1 MIRLGILGGG
11 QLAQMMTQAA
21 ISLGVE
27 IAIFEQTP
35 DSPASRLT
43 KYDVVGKW
51 SDLDKLKQ
59 FVDLCDVVT
68 LENEFVDAE
77 LLAQI
82 AEWGVPVYPTAQTL
96 AQVQDKL
103 IQKQTMLKNDVA
115 MPSFAEVG
123 QASDVLDF
131 ASQFG
136 YPVVL
141 KKRRNGYDGYGNAL
155 IETQANIPTA
165 FDKLGGGDGGLFVE
179 GFVPFV
185 QELAV
190 MVLRGRDGE
199 VVAYPV
205 VETIQKD
212 HRCHIVRAPAS
223 VSPETWALAEH
234 IAKQAVIAVEG
245 VGVFG
250 VELFLLQDGTVV
262 YNEIA
267 PRPHNSGH
275 YTIEGCLTSQ
285 FENHIRAVL
294 GWSLGSVEMVKPSAV
309 MVNVLGGFDGALKQ
323 DVSKDALTVPQ
334 AHLHLYGKRDV
345 RKGRKM
351 GHVTVIGDDLI
362 TCERL
367 ALQAVEALEI

>member
-1 MIRLGILGGG
+1 VIRLGILGGG
-11 QLAQMMTQAA
+11 QLAQMMIQAA

-43 KYDVVGKW
+43 KHDVVGKW
-51 SDLDKLKQ
+51 ADLDKLKQ

-82 AEWGVPVYPTAQTL
+82 EAWGVPVYPTAHTL

-103 IQKQTMLKNDVA
+103 IQKQTMLKNDVS
-115 MPSFAEVG
+115 MPPFADV
-123 QASDVLDF
+123 QTASDVVNF
-131 ASQFG
+131 ASQFN

-155 IETQANIPTA
+155 IASEADIQSA
-165 FDKLGGGDGGLFVE
+165 FDKLDGAEGGLFVE
-179 GFVPFV
+179 GFVEFV

-199 VVAYPV
+199 ILAYPV
-205 VETIQKD
+205 VETVQKD
-212 HRCHIVRAPAS
+212 HRCHIVRAPAL
-223 VSPETWALAEH
+223 VSNATWALAEQ
-234 IAKQAVIAVEG
+234 IAKQAVVAVDG

-250 VELFLLQDGTVV
+250 VELFLLADGTVV

-275 YTIEGCLTSQ
+275 YTIEGCITSQ

-294 GWSLGSVEMVKPSAV
+294 GWSLGGVEMVKPSAV
-309 MVNVLGGFDGALKQ
+309 MVNILGGFDGELKP
-323 DVSKDALTVPQ
+323 DVSKDALIVPN

-351 GHVTVIGDDLI
+351 GHVTVIGDDLAK
-362 TCERL
+362 CERL
-367 ALQAVEALEI
+367 ALRAVEAMEI

>member
-11 QLAQMMTQAA
+11 QLAQMMAQAA

-51 SDLDKLKQ
+51 HDLDKLKQ

-68 LENEFVDAE
+68 LENEFVDAG
-77 LLAQI
+77 LLGQI
-82 AEWGVPVYPTAQTL
+82 AEWGVSVYPTAETL
-96 AQVQDKL
+96 TQVQDKL
-103 IQKQTMLKNDVA
+103 TQKQTMLQNDVA
-115 MPSFAEVG
+115 MPPFAPVD
-123 QASDVLDF
+123 QPSDVADF
-131 ASQFG
+131 ASQFS

-155 IETQANIPTA
+155 IESESDISTA
-165 FDKLGGGDGGLFVE
+165 FDKLGGAEGGLFVE
-179 GFVPFV
+179 GFVDFV

-190 MVLRGRDGE
+190 MVLRGRNGE

-205 VETIQKD
+205 VETVQKD

-223 VSPETWALAEH
+223 VNDTTWKLAEQ
-234 IAKQAVIAVEG
+234 IAKQAVIAVNG

-250 VELFLLQDGTVV
+250 VELFLLRDGTVV

-309 MVNVLGGFDGALKQ
+309 MVNVLGGFDGSLKK
-323 DVSKDALTVPQ
+323 DVSKDALTVPR

-351 GHVTVIGDDLI
+351 GHVTVIGDDV
-362 TCERL
+362 TECERL

>member
-21 ISLGVE
+21 VSLGVE
-27 IAIFEQTP
+27 IVIFEQTP
-35 DSPASRLT
+35 DSPAGRLT
-43 KYDVVGKW
+43 KHDVVGRW
-51 SDLDKLKQ
+51 GDLDKLKQ
-59 FVDLCDVVT
+59 FTDLCDVVT

-82 AEWGVPVYPTAQTL
+82 EAWGVPVYPSARTL

-103 IQKQTMLKNDVA
+103 IQKQTLLKNGVA
-115 MPSFAEVG
+115 MPAFSAVD
-123 QASDVLDF
+123 QPSDVVNF
-131 ASQFG
+131 ATQVG

-155 IETQANIPTA
+155 IESETDIQTA
-165 FDKLGGGDGGLFVE
+165 FDKLGGAEGGLFVE
-179 GFVPFV
+179 AFVDFG

-190 MVLRGRDGE
+190 MVLRSRDGE
-199 VVAYPV
+199 MIAYPV
-205 VETIQKD
+205 VETVQKD

-223 VSPETWALAEH
+223 VNDAIWKRAEQ
-234 IAKQAVIAVEG
+234 IAMQAVDAVDG

-250 VELFLLQDGTVV
+250 VELFLLRDGTVV

-294 GWSLGSVEMVKPSAV
+294 GWSFGSAQMVKPCAV
-309 MVNVLGGFDGALKQ
+309 MVNILGGFDGAVAE
-323 DVSKDALTVPQ
+323 DVARAALTVPN

-345 RKGRKM
+345 RIGRKM
-351 GHVTVIGDDLI
+351 GHVTVIGDDLAE
-362 TCERL
+362 CERL
-367 ALQAVEALEI
+367 ALRAVEAMEI